1 MEIRTLTGTDA
12 EEFWKLRFRA
22 LREDTNVFG
31 ATYEEE
37 IKKPIESLLNHFRNS
52 YIVPADQN
60 FVLGAFDS
68 ENHMVGVI
76 GFGRE
81 VREKLRH
88 KANVWGMYIV
98 PELRQSGVGRLLLT
112 SLKTKQNLWMDWSS

>member
-22 LREDTNVFG
+22 LREGTNVFG

-68 ENHMVGVI
+68 DNYMVGVVS
-76 GFGRE
+76 FGRE
-81 VREKLRH
+81 IREKF
-88 KANVWGMYIV
+88 
-98 PELRQSGVGRLLLT
+98 
-112 SLKTKQNLWMDWSS
+112 KT